1 MKRLLLILLIVK
13 TNIAY
18 PQVLYEY
25 SEYDDMPGT
34 EEGFWIILIISLLS
48 AFFFGYLYGIEARNK
63 QLGREKDEEIIAKE
77 REKANLKS
85 WENLPDKQKSL
96 WKELRTLNRRGATES
111 EEARI
116 KEILEELDKLEI

>member
-18 PQVLYEY
+18 PQVPYEY

-34 EEGFWIILIISLLS
+34 EEGFWIIFIISLLS

-111 EEARI
+111 EEASI